1 MIGEVIYI
9 KVSDRK

>member
-9 KVSDRK
+9 KVSDIK